1 MRMRVQARVRMRV
14 SGAAGPRQCTG
25 RGQCMGQKLPLV
37 YLALGSRP
45 CKVLGRPPCSW
56 PAESPP
62 CRCGLSWIAGTRTPG
77 PWGRGSFL
85 RTRKTSRCSQ
95 LLRCPIWGGWWLV
108 EPGEGAGNLHSCH
121 RDRAHEPWDKWG
133 SMYLHTCTPTST
145 RACTCSHR
153 AKSVKGV
160 QILADPLSLGLNPS
174 CCPNGYLAAPPPPHW
189 VLLKDQTVE
198 LGSNSSCV

>member
-1 MRMRVQARVRMRV
+1 MRVQARVRMRV
-14 SGAAGPRQCTG
+14 SGAAGPRQRTG

-62 CRCGLSWIAGTRTPG
+62 CRCGLSWTAGTRTPG

-95 LLRCPIWGGWWLV
+95 LLRCPIWGGGGWWSQERALGTFIRAT
-108 EPGEGAGNLHSCH
+108 EIEQTNPGTSGGLCICTHVHPRLH
-121 RDRAHEPWDKWG
+121 AHAPA
-133 SMYLHTCTPTST
+133 HTEQS
-145 RACTCSHR
+145 R
-153 AKSVKGV
+153 
-160 QILADPLSLGLNPS
+160 
-174 CCPNGYLAAPPPPHW
+174 
-189 VLLKDQTVE
+189 
-198 LGSNSSCV
+198 